1 MGIGLLAQGRVAIV
15 KPRGITGLT
24 LAAIFFLTTPSL
36 TRAGELTDELRT
48 AIENGLVVLKETASD
63 ENGEKERIERLK
75 EIVHPL
81 FSFGEMARRS
91 LGRYWRNRTAEERE
105 EFVGVFT
112 DYLEMT
118 YPNRLDLHKGGVT

>member
-1 MGIGLLAQGRVAIV
+1 MKL
-15 KPRGITGLT
+15 RGVTGLA

-48 AIENGLVVLKETASD
+48 AIEKGLVVLKETASD

-81 FSFGEMARRS
+81 FNFGEMARRS
-91 LGRYWRNRTAEERE
+91 LGRYWSNRTAEERE

-118 YPNRLDLHKGGVT
+118 YADRIDLY